1 MFRLWIIHLLN
12 VCRRSSCNCNSVF
25 SQSDRSFGHQI
36 TGNLI
41 DSSLQSFDLNSV
53 DLASILL
60 SKSFL
65 IKSLRPSSFGFNN
78 ILMFQLYCSR
88 IKSGRGKFA
97 HLNRQISSYVI
108 RFLLFKSFR
117 LGSMQLDASDGFDA
131 FNSFDAF
138 NGSDAC
144 DSCDAS
150 DGLILA
156 MVLMLSIVWVLAMV
170 LILVMIRLVSLVLNG
185 MTKMLD
191 ILCLIVFV

>member
-1 MFRLWIIHLLN
+1 
-12 VCRRSSCNCNSVF
+12 
-25 SQSDRSFGHQI
+25 
-36 TGNLI
+36 
-41 DSSLQSFDLNSV
+41 
-53 DLASILL
+53 
-60 SKSFL
+60 
-65 IKSLRPSSFGFNN
+65 
-78 ILMFQLYCSR
+78 MFQLYCSR
-88 IKSGRGKFA
+88 IKSGRGEFA

-117 LGSMQLDASDGFDA
+117 LGSMQLDASDG
-131 FNSFDAF
+131 FDAF